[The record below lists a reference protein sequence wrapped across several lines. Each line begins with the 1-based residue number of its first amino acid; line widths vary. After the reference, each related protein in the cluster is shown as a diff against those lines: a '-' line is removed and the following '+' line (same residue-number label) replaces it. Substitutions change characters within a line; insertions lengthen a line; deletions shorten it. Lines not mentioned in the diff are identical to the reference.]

1 MSDVYRDRLRAGL
14 RRNSL
19 ILAFVAF
26 TALGVGLIAT
36 AGANAAVAPAQ
47 TSVPISTPSPTSS
60 SPVLNT
66 SPLPPFAPTNFS
78 AVAHANSVVL
88 SWTASKSGCCP
99 VTGYDI
105 NYNQPFDDVVYP
117 LKVGAVTTVTV
128 TAGILPTREYRFSI
142 SAHDDLGHRSATVSL
157 TVVTPASDTG
167 DQTPPTAPANL
178 TTRNITASTVDLNWS
193 SSSDYVGVVGYD
205 VYVFDGW
212 FSSFRL
218 ATVLGTSYTATLRP
232 LNNPTGQNIFY
243 VRARDAAGNLSA
255 ASNTVSVPAPSAS
268 PTASASPSASASA
281 SPSAS
286 PSRSPSPSPSL
297 SCAVTY
303 TNSSVWHGG
312 VVANITI
319 TNTGTIAILGWTL
332 VFTFDG
338 DERIISGWGAV
349 VSQAG
354 QAVTARNADWN
365 KAIPAGGSVS
375 VGFQATY
382 ATSYTPP
389 TAFTLNGVPCT
400 VR

>member
-19 ILAFVAF
+19 ILAFIAV
-26 TALGVGLIAT
+26 TALGAGLIAT

-47 TSVPISTPSPTSS
+47 TSAPISTPSPTST
-60 SPVLNT
+60 SPAPNT
-66 SPLPPFAPTNFS
+66 SPWPPFAPTDFT

-88 SWTASKSGCCP
+88 SWTASKPGCCQ

-157 TVVTPASDTG
+157 TVVTPVSDTAG

-178 TTRNITASTVDLNWS
+178 TTRNLTASTVDLNWS

-205 VYVFDGW
+205 VYLFDGW

-218 ATVLGTSYTATLRP
+218 ATVLGTSYTASLRP
-232 LNNPTGQNIFY
+232 LNNPAGRNIFY

-268 PTASASPSASASA
+268 PSA
-281 SPSAS
+281 SAS
-286 PSRSPSPSPSL
+286 PSRSPSSPAPSL

-319 TNTGTIAILGWTL
+319 TNTGTTAILGWTL

-349 VSQAG
+349 ISQAG

-375 VGFQATY
+375 VGFQASY